1 MYLFTNNEAK
11 MEIKEVLENKMP
23 KAIEY
28 ASHIIMETSNF
39 IDFAVALVDYMEE
52 DFIPYCK
59 SVYVMLRGLSYPKVV
74 FEEDDKLEGITPD
87 VIRGAY
93 HNFLSKQGELVREKE
108 FKENIDE
115 LQFLV
120 KSYRDSNEFKK
131 MLDFIGRFP
140 YLAPYN
146 AMLAQMQ
153 KPGATFVL
161 TGKKWAEYG
170 RQPKLNGQKLIV
182 LKPFG
187 PVQCV
192 FDFEDTEPI
201 PNATKVIE
209 KADLIKKYTE
219 GLQQAQGDLDNKT
232 MNTLV
237 SNLPVYGIYLDDNF
251 MASNT
256 YGGYIM
262 PYHDQKLKVKIDKDY
277 YMEVPS
283 CFVIS
288 INKKQTNAVKFHT
301 LCHELGHLFCNHQCY
316 DKRKKRKLTL
326 KEKEFEAETVAW
338 LMCKRHGISNPSE
351 EYLASYAP
359 EGEIPICSTELIMRA
374 VTEIERMMDGA
385 VSVNDSMWYKED
397 SAFKASVNAQRQKL
411 KRSRQTDLFGNRI
424 GLD

>member
-1 MYLFTNNEAK
+1 MYLFTNNEVK

-28 ASHIIMETSNF
+28 ASHIIMKTSNF

-59 SVYVMLRGLSYPKVV
+59 SVYVMLRGLSYPTVV

-120 KSYRDSNEFKK
+120 KSYRDSNEFQK

-201 PNATKVIE
+201 PKATKVIE

-262 PYHDQKLKVKIDKDY
+262 PYYEQKLKVKIDKDY

-374 VTEIERMMDGA
+374 VTEIEKMMEGS
-385 VSVNDSMWYKED
+385 VSVNESIWYKED
-397 SAFKASVNAQRQKL
+397 TAFKASVNAHRQKL
-411 KRSRQTDLFGNRI
+411 KRSRQTDLFGNRF
-424 GLD
+424 

>member
-1 MYLFTNNEAK
+1 M
-11 MEIKEVLENKMP
+11 
-23 KAIEY
+23 
-28 ASHIIMETSNF
+28 
-39 IDFAVALVDYMEE
+39 
-52 DFIPYCK
+52 
-59 SVYVMLRGLSYPKVV
+59 

-120 KSYRDSNEFKK
+120 KSYRDSNEFQK

-140 YLAPYN
+140 YIAPYN

-262 PYHDQKLKVKIDKDY
+262 PYHEHKLKVKIDKDY

-359 EGEIPICSTELIMRA
+359 NGEIPICSTELIMRA
-374 VTEIERMMDGA
+374 VTEIEKMMEGF
-385 VSVNDSMWYKED
+385 VSVNESIWYKED
-397 SAFKASVNAQRQKL
+397 AEFKASVNAHRQKL
-411 KRSRQTDLFGNRI
+411 KRSRQTDLFGNRF
-424 GLD
+424 

>member
-1 MYLFTNNEAK
+1 
-11 MEIKEVLENKMP
+11 MEIGEVLENKMP

-59 SVYVMLRGLSYPKVV
+59 SVYAMLRSLDYPTVT
-74 FEEDDKLEGITPD
+74 FEKDDELGDITPD
-87 VIRGAY
+87 VIRKEY
-93 HNFLSKQGELVREKE
+93 HIFLSKQEKLAREKE

-131 MLDFIGRFP
+131 MLDFIGSFP

-146 AMLAQMQ
+146 AMLVQMQ

-201 PNATKVIE
+201 PNATKVMKE
-209 KADLIKKYTE
+209 ADLIKKYTE
-219 GLQQAQGDLDNKT
+219 SLQQAQGDLDKKK
-232 MNTLV
+232 MDTLV

-251 MASNT
+251 LASNS

-277 YMEVPS
+277 DMEIS
-283 CFVIS
+283 SNFVIS
-288 INKKQTNAVKFHT
+288 VNKKQSNAAKFHT
-301 LCHELGHLFCNHQCY
+301 ICHELGHLFCNHQCY

-359 EGEIPICSTELIMRA
+359 KGEIPICSTELIMRA
-374 VTEIERMMDGA
+374 VTESERMVDGA

-424 GLD
+424 

>member
-374 VTEIERMMDGA
+374 VTEIERMLDGA

-397 SAFKASVNAQRQKL
+397 SAFKASVNAQRHKL

-424 GLD
+424 

>member
-120 KSYRDSNEFKK
+120 KSYRDSNEFQK

-140 YLAPYN
+140 YIAPYN

-359 EGEIPICSTELIMRA
+359 NGEIPICSTELIMRA
-374 VTEIERMMDGA
+374 VTEIEKMMEGF
-385 VSVNDSMWYKED
+385 VSVNESIWYKED
-397 SAFKASVNAQRQKL
+397 AEFKASVNAHRQKL
-411 KRSRQTDLFGNRI
+411 KRSRQTDLFGNRF
-424 GLD
+424 

>member
-359 EGEIPICSTELIMRA
+359 KGEIPICSTELIMRA
-374 VTEIERMMDGA
+374 VTEIERMVDGA

>member
-1 MYLFTNNEAK
+1 
-11 MEIKEVLENKMP
+11 MEIGEVLENKMP

-59 SVYVMLRGLSYPKVV
+59 SVYAMLRSLDYPNVT
-74 FEEDDKLEGITPD
+74 FEKDEKLGDITPD
-87 VIRGAY
+87 VIRNAY
-93 HNFLSKQGELVREKE
+93 HNFLSQQDKLAREKE

-131 MLDFIGRFP
+131 MLDFIGSFP

-146 AMLAQMQ
+146 AMLVQMQ

-201 PNATKVIE
+201 PNATKVMKE
-209 KADLIKKYTE
+209 ADLIKKYTE
-219 GLQQAQGDLDNKT
+219 SLQQAQGDLDKKK
-232 MNTLV
+232 MDTLV

-251 MASNT
+251 LASNS

-277 YMEVPS
+277 DMEIS
-283 CFVIS
+283 SNFVIS
-288 INKKQTNAVKFHT
+288 VNKKQSNAAKFHT
-301 LCHELGHLFCNHQCY
+301 ICHELGHLFCNHQCY

-326 KEKEFEAETVAW
+326 KEKEFESETVAW

-359 EGEIPICSTELIMRA
+359 KGEIPICSTELIMRA

-397 SAFKASVNAQRQKL
+397 SAFKALVNAQRQKL

>member
-1 MYLFTNNEAK
+1 
-11 MEIKEVLENKMP
+11 MP

-397 SAFKASVNAQRQKL
+397 AAFKASINAQRQKL

>member
-1 MYLFTNNEAK
+1 
-11 MEIKEVLENKMP
+11 
-23 KAIEY
+23 
-28 ASHIIMETSNF
+28 METSNF

>member
-1 MYLFTNNEAK
+1 
-11 MEIKEVLENKMP
+11 MEIGEVLENKMP

-39 IDFAVALVDYMEE
+39 IDFAVALVDYMDE

-59 SVYVMLRGLSYPKVV
+59 SVYAMLRSLDYPTVT
-74 FEEDDKLEGITPD
+74 FEKDDELGDITPD
-87 VIRGAY
+87 VIRKEY
-93 HNFLSKQGELVREKE
+93 HNFLSQQEKLAREKE

-131 MLDFIGRFP
+131 MLDFIGSFP

-146 AMLAQMQ
+146 AMLVQMQ

-201 PNATKVIE
+201 PNATEVME
-209 KADLIKKYTE
+209 EADLIKKYTE
-219 GLQQAQGDLDNKT
+219 NLQQAQGDLDKKI
-232 MNTLV
+232 METLV
-237 SNLPVYGIYLDDNF
+237 SNLPVYGIYQDDNF
-251 MASNT
+251 LAANS

-277 YMEVPS
+277 YMEVS
-283 CFVIS
+283 SNFVIS
-288 INKKQTNAVKFHT
+288 VNKKQSNAVKFHT

-326 KEKEFEAETVAW
+326 KEEEFEAETVAW
-338 LMCKRHGISNPSE
+338 LMCKRHSISNPSE

-359 EGEIPICSTELIMRA
+359 KGEIPICSTELIMRA
-374 VTEIERMMDGA
+374 VTEIERMVDGA

-397 SAFKASVNAQRQKL
+397 SAFKASVNAQRQEL

-424 GLD
+424 

>member
-1 MYLFTNNEAK
+1 
-11 MEIKEVLENKMP
+11 MEIGEVLENKMP

-59 SVYVMLRGLSYPKVV
+59 SVYAMLRSLDYPNVT
-74 FEEDDKLEGITPD
+74 FEKDEKLGDITPD
-87 VIRGAY
+87 VIRNAY
-93 HNFLSKQGELVREKE
+93 HNFLSQQDKLSREKE

-131 MLDFIGRFP
+131 MLDFIGSFP

-146 AMLAQMQ
+146 AMLVQMQ

-201 PNATKVIE
+201 PNATEVME
-209 KADLIKKYTE
+209 EADLIKKYTE
-219 GLQQAQGDLDNKT
+219 NLQQAQGDLDKKI
-232 MNTLV
+232 METLV
-237 SNLPVYGIYLDDNF
+237 SN
-251 MASNT
+251 
-256 YGGYIM
+256 GGYIM

-277 YMEVPS
+277 YMEVS
-283 CFVIS
+283 SNFVIS
-288 INKKQTNAVKFHT
+288 VNKKQSNAVKFHT

-326 KEKEFEAETVAW
+326 KEEEFEAETVAW
-338 LMCKRHGISNPSE
+338 LMCKRHSISNPSE

-359 EGEIPICSTELIMRA
+359 KGEIPICSTELIMRA
-374 VTEIERMMDGA
+374 VTEIERMVDGA

-397 SAFKASVNAQRQKL
+397 SAFKASVNAQRQEL

-424 GLD
+424 

>member
-1 MYLFTNNEAK
+1 MDFG
-11 MEIKEVLENKMP
+11 EVFKKKMP

-59 SVYVMLRGLSYPKVV
+59 SVYAMLRSLDYPNVT
-74 FEEDDKLEGITPD
+74 FEKDDELRDITPD
-87 VIRGAY
+87 VIRKAY
-93 HNFLSKQGELVREKE
+93 NNFLSQQEKLAREKE

-131 MLDFIGRFP
+131 MLDFIGSFP

-146 AMLAQMQ
+146 AMLVQIQ

-201 PNATKVIE
+201 PNATEVME
-209 KADLIKKYTE
+209 EADLIKKYTE
-219 GLQQAQGDLDNKT
+219 SLQQAQGDLDKKK
-232 MNTLV
+232 METLV
-237 SNLPVYGIYLDDNF
+237 LNLPVYGIYLDENF
-251 MASNT
+251 LAANS

-262 PYHDQKLKVKIDKDY
+262 PYHDQKLKVKVDKDY
-277 YMEVPS
+277 YMETPS

-288 INKKQTNAVKFHT
+288 VNKKQSNAAKFHT
-301 LCHELGHLFCNHQCY
+301 LCHELGHLFCNHLCY

-326 KEKEFEAETVAW
+326 KEEEFEAETVAW
-338 LMCKRHGISNPSE
+338 LMCKRHGINNPSE

-359 EGEIPICSTELIMRA
+359 KGKIPICSTELIMRA

-397 SAFKASVNAQRQKL
+397 SAFKSSVNALRQKL

-424 GLD
+424 

>member
-1 MYLFTNNEAK
+1 
-11 MEIKEVLENKMP
+11 MEIGEVLENKMP

-59 SVYVMLRGLSYPKVV
+59 SVYAMLRSLDYPNVT
-74 FEEDDKLEGITPD
+74 FEKDEKLGDITPD
-87 VIRGAY
+87 VIRNAY
-93 HNFLSKQGELVREKE
+93 HNFLSQQDKLAREKE

-120 KSYRDSNEFKK
+120 KSYRDSNKFKK
-131 MLDFIGRFP
+131 MLDFIGSFP

-146 AMLAQMQ
+146 AMLVQMQ

-201 PNATKVIE
+201 PNATKVMKE
-209 KADLIKKYTE
+209 ADLIKKYTE
-219 GLQQAQGDLDNKT
+219 SLQQAQGDLDKKK
-232 MNTLV
+232 MDILV

-251 MASNT
+251 LASNS

-277 YMEVPS
+277 DMEIS
-283 CFVIS
+283 SNFVIS
-288 INKKQTNAVKFHT
+288 VNKKQSNAAKFHT
-301 LCHELGHLFCNHQCY
+301 ICHELGHLFCNHQCY

-359 EGEIPICSTELIMRA
+359 KGEIPICSTELIMRA

>member
-1 MYLFTNNEAK
+1 MDFG
-11 MEIKEVLENKMP
+11 EVFEKNMP

-39 IDFAVALVDYMEE
+39 IDFAVALVDYMDE

-59 SVYVMLRGLSYPKVV
+59 SVYAMLRSLDYPTVT
-74 FEEDDKLEGITPD
+74 FEKDDELGDITPD
-87 VIRGAY
+87 VIRKEY
-93 HNFLSKQGELVREKE
+93 HNFLSQQEKLAREKE

-131 MLDFIGRFP
+131 MLDFIGSFP

-146 AMLAQMQ
+146 AMLVQMQ

-201 PNATKVIE
+201 PNATEVME
-209 KADLIKKYTE
+209 EADLIKKYTE
-219 GLQQAQGDLDNKT
+219 SLQQAQGDLDKKK
-232 MNTLV
+232 METLV

-251 MASNT
+251 LAANS

-277 YMEVPS
+277 YMEVS
-283 CFVIS
+283 SNFVIS
-288 INKKQTNAVKFHT
+288 VNKKQSNAVKFHT

-326 KEKEFEAETVAW
+326 KEEEFEAETVAW

-359 EGEIPICSTELIMRA
+359 KGEIPICSTELIMRA

-397 SAFKASVNAQRQKL
+397 AAFKASINAQRQKL

>member
-1 MYLFTNNEAK
+1 
-11 MEIKEVLENKMP
+11 MEIGEVLENKMP

-59 SVYVMLRGLSYPKVV
+59 SVYAMLRSLDYPNVT
-74 FEEDDKLEGITPD
+74 FEKDEKLGDITPD
-87 VIRGAY
+87 VIRNAY
-93 HNFLSKQGELVREKE
+93 HNFLSQQDKLAREKE

-131 MLDFIGRFP
+131 MLDFIGSFP

-146 AMLAQMQ
+146 AMLVQMQ

-201 PNATKVIE
+201 PNATKVMKE
-209 KADLIKKYTE
+209 ADLIKKYTE
-219 GLQQAQGDLDNKT
+219 SLQQAQGDLDKKK
-232 MNTLV
+232 MDTLV

-251 MASNT
+251 LASNS

-277 YMEVPS
+277 DMEIS
-283 CFVIS
+283 SNFVIS
-288 INKKQTNAVKFHT
+288 VNKKQSNAAKFHT
-301 LCHELGHLFCNHQCY
+301 ICHELGHLFCNHQCY

-326 KEKEFEAETVAW
+326 KEKEFESETVAW

-359 EGEIPICSTELIMRA
+359 KGEIPICSTELIMRA